1 MRRVAALLAV
11 VAAWLVL
18 PGAADAA
25 RVAVGL
31 THGASHRAVAQ
42 AIERRTGAH
51 PRSLKPIP
59 ALLVDLPA
67 GVSLRGIHGIRYV
80 EPLVT
85 RQLAFTP
92 TDPLAS
98 KQWYL
103 TYSGFYSSWITL
115 PQFERIPVAVI
126 DSGVDASHPDLAGQI
141 LDAESFV
148 GGRCSVKSCAD
159 SLGHGT
165 FVAGLIGAG
174 VDNGVGI
181 AGLAP
186 SAQLLIAKVV
196 TKSRAIPVEAEA
208 RAIRWAVD
216 NGARVINMS
225 LGGLRDPLDPDG
237 DTYSRLEADAVAYAV
252 SNGVVVVAAVGN
264 SDQAPTSPWNYAS
277 YPAALPHVLGV
288 SAMSDTGGIPSFS
301 NRDRIYNDIAAPGLR
316 ILSIL
321 PRPLTARF
329 PSCTEQGY
337 SSCGPEEYREAQGT
351 SFATPQVSAAAAV
364 LLSLRPTL
372 LPEQVT
378 QILEST
384 AVDLNTETGCS
395 PCGDGRD
402 AYSGWGRLDVGSA
415 IGALS
420 RHLPARDSYE
430 ANDDLGARGYPLS
443 GSNRRVHAAVDF
455 WDDQDDVYTIR
466 LKANQPVYVG
476 LTGTDPSVDLSLAF
490 WLPQARFIE
499 YVPDFKYR
507 VQTSARTGSR
517 QYLSYRPRVG
527 GTFSIQVRMSSPG
540 ATRYRLTVVK
550 G

>member
-1 MRRVAALLAV
+1 MRRLAV
-11 VAAWLVL
+11 LAVLAAWLAL

-31 THGASHRAVAQ
+31 THGASHRAVAKT
-42 AIERRTGAH
+42 IERRTGTR
-51 PRSLKPIP
+51 PESLKPIP
-59 ALLVDLPA
+59 ALVVDLPA
-67 GVSLRGIHGIRYV
+67 GVSLRGIPGIRYV

-92 TDPLAS
+92 TDPLTS

-103 TYSGFYSSWITL
+103 TYSGFYSPWITL
-115 PQFERIPVAVI
+115 PSFEPIPVAVI
-126 DSGVDASHPDLAGQI
+126 DSGVDASHPDLAGKI
-141 LDAESFV
+141 LGAESFV
-148 GGRCSVKSCAD
+148 GGKARTD

-186 SAQLLIAKVV
+186 SAQLLVAKVV
-196 TKSRAIPVEAEA
+196 TKSRAIPVDAEA

-264 SDQAPTSPWNYAS
+264 SDQAPTSPWNFAS

-288 SAMSDTGGIPSFS
+288 SATSDTGGVPSFS
-301 NRDRIYNDIAAPGLR
+301 NRDRIYNDIAAPGLG

-329 PSCTEQGY
+329 PSCSEQGY
-337 SSCGPEEYREAQGT
+337 SSCGPDEYREAQGT

-364 LLSLRPTL
+364 LLSLQPTL
-372 LPEQVT
+372 RPEQIT

-384 AVDLNTETGCS
+384 AIDLTPTTGCS
-395 PCGDGRD
+395 ACVEGRD

-420 RHLPARDSYE
+420 KHLPVRDSYE
-430 ANDDLGARGYPLS
+430 ANDDLGTRAYPLS
-443 GSNRRVHAAVDF
+443 GSNRKVRAGVDF
-455 WDDQDDVYTIR
+455 WDDQDDVYAIQ

-476 LTGTDPSVDLSLAF
+476 LTGMDSTVDLSLAF
-490 WLPQARFIE
+490 WSPQARSIE
-499 YVPDFKYR
+499 HVPDFKYR
-507 VQTSARTGSR
+507 VQTSARAGSR
-517 QYLSYRPRVG
+517 QYLSYRPRVA
-527 GTFSIQVRMSSPG
+527 GTYSIQVRMSSPG
-540 ATRYRLTVVK
+540 ATRYRLAVVK